1 MVFLSAVTMQE
12 ATKRRGKE
20 NKRQSLAVKLGG
32 EEGFEKRLSEEMIFA
47 RVIGNGV
54 SWSVICE

>member
-1 MVFLSAVTMQE
+1 M
-12 ATKRRGKE
+12 
-20 NKRQSLAVKLGG
+20 AVKLGA
-32 EEGFEKRLSEEMIFA
+32 EEGFKERLSEEMIFA